1 MSASGVQGLAFAVAA
16 GLEPLVISLYEELRL
31 NIEGMVL
38 GNAEPAIIAAA
49 INEGLKKIE
58 DYCIT
63 EMDRLMPIV
72 YNTAFHWTIV
82 EEQLKAGIVI
92 KNAVYSPNWCQD
104 GKTFRDRILANNSA
118 TLASLNGLLMSG
130 QEEKTVLLGLI
141 TDELTKIENSWR
153 RLLRTETE
161 ASYSQGVRDAL
172 IALGYLYAIIEN
184 PDPCDRI
191 CVDEVG
197 ERRVTLAEAR
207 VGLELPPFHPN
218 CKCVFRGIWYLP
230 N

>member
-1 MSASGVQGLAFAVAA
+1 MTASGVQGLAFAVSA
-16 GLEPLVISLYEELRL
+16 GLEPQVISLYDSLMKK
-31 NIEGMVL
+31 IEGMVL
-38 GNAEPAIIAAA
+38 AGSEPAIVATA
-49 INEGLKKIE
+49 INLELKKIE
-58 DYCIT
+58 DYCT
-63 EMDRLMPIV
+63 KNLANLMPIV

-92 KNAVYSPNWCQD
+92 KNQVYSPNWCQD
-104 GKTFRDRILANNSA
+104 GKTFYDRILANNNQ

-130 QEEKTVLLGLI
+130 QEDKTVLLGLI
-141 TDELTKIENSWR
+141 TDELSKAKNSWL

-161 ASYSQGVRDAL
+161 ASYSQGVKDAL
-172 IALGYLYAIIEN
+172 IALGYLYAVIDN

-207 VGLELPPFHPN
+207 VGLDLPPFHPN
-218 CKCVFRGIWYLP
+218 CKCVFRGIWYQP
-230 N
+230 

>member
-1 MSASGVQGLAFAVAA
+1 
-16 GLEPLVISLYEELRL
+16 
-31 NIEGMVL
+31 
-38 GNAEPAIIAAA
+38 
-49 INEGLKKIE
+49 
-58 DYCIT
+58 
-63 EMDRLMPIV
+63 MPVV

-92 KNAVYSPNWCQD
+92 KNQVYSPNWCQD
-104 GKTFRDRILANNSA
+104 GKTFYDRILANNNQ

-130 QEEKTVLLGLI
+130 QEDKAVLLGLI
-141 TDELTKIENSWR
+141 TDELSKAKNSWL

-161 ASYSQGVRDAL
+161 AAYSQGVKDAL
-172 IALGYLYAIIEN
+172 IALGYLYAVIDN

-207 VGLELPPFHPN
+207 VGLDLPPFHPN
-218 CKCVFRGIWYLP
+218 CKCVFRGIWYQP
-230 N
+230 

>member
-1 MSASGVQGLAFAVAA
+1 MSASGVQQLAFAVVA
-16 GLEPLVISLYEELRL
+16 GFEPQVISLYDQLRMR
-31 NIEGMVL
+31 IEHMVL
-38 GNAEPAIIAAA
+38 TDVEPAIVATA
-49 INEGLKKIE
+49 INSELKKIE
-58 DYCIT
+58 DYCNI
-63 EMDRLMPIV
+63 ELDRLMPIV
-72 YNTAFHWTIV
+72 YNTAFHWTIA

-92 KNAVYSPNWCQD
+92 KNAIYSPNWCQD
-104 GKTFRDRILANNSA
+104 GKTFRDRILANNST

-130 QEEKTVLLGLI
+130 QEDKTVLLGLI
-141 TDELTKIENSWR
+141 TDELTKAQNSWR

-172 IALGYLYAIIEN
+172 IALGYLYAVIDN

-197 ERRVTLAEAR
+197 ERRVTLVEAR
-207 VGLELPPFHPN
+207 VGLDLPPFHPN